1 MKDIKFSYLSTR
13 SLRIIIEAN
22 TIFLKVGLMRHLSL
36 VESDF
41 EELEKKTLPRF
52 PFCYLTFK
60 HQSGDQVFEVKD
72 ISFSGMQLGLKSG
85 GHDFNKDDQIAG
97 NLQWVDRNISIAGNV
112 KWTTD
117 NRLGVEFSS
126 SNQTRSEMSSFLE
139 VSSITKLLK
148 PLHKIDHDIDTPSNL
163 KTWLRADGPF
173 EVFTWQHNDGEF
185 ARFQILMMENFVE
198 WEDGKGL
205 KTARVISKRDIDTP
219 LMTEDE
225 IVFKIDAGLDSDKI
239 DMAKNLLKGLSSDQ
253 LSESIKEFILIK
265 LG

>member
-1 MKDIKFSYLSTR
+1 M
-13 SLRIIIEAN
+13 N
-22 TIFLKVGLMRHLSL
+22 RHLSL
-36 VESDF
+36 IESDF
-41 EELEKKTLPRF
+41 EQLEKKTLPRF

-60 HQSGDQVFEVKD
+60 EENGEGHVFEVKD
-72 ISFSGMQLGLKSG
+72 ISYSGMQLGLKSG
-85 GHDFNKDDQIAG
+85 NHKFSKDDHISG
-97 NLQWVDRNISIAGNV
+97 NLQWIDRNISILGNV

-126 SNQTRSEMSSFLE
+126 KQSARDEIDSFLE

-148 PLHKIDHDIDTPSNL
+148 PLHKMDHGIDTPSNL
-163 KTWLRADGPF
+163 KCWLRADGPF

-185 ARFQILMMENFVE
+185 SRFQILMMENFVE

-205 KTARVISKRDIDTP
+205 KTARVMSKRDIDTP

-225 IVFKIDAGLDSDKI
+225 IVFKIDPGLDSDKLS
-239 DMAKNLLKGLSSDQ
+239 MAKNLLTGLSQEQ
-253 LSESIKEFILIK
+253 LSENTRDFMLLK